1 MKGKISKTLAVVCAC
16 MCAPFALS
24 GCDKEAES
32 KVSFRVE
39 DGYIQVTE
47 DGTNWKNLVD
57 IDDLKGEPGEPGEP
71 GQNGTGINGKQVEF
85 RSTKTHIQ
93 WRYVGDDQWVD
104 LVSFEEL
111 RQDDD
116 VVDVDAINQRG
127 FELFASRL
135 DNMNNDYK
143 VTYEYDDKCIVES
156 FGNYAFDVN
165 FSEWSADRILIRAS
179 MEYSYDLEIDQVHKY
194 TFNGVAQVT
203 EGWVP
208 SNMLLSSYEYEP
220 ETEGYN
226 YFSSSGK
233 VNYQSNSADE
243 NFNFN
248 FVKYLKSFKVENI
261 RNCEFNDNGDCVISF
276 NYYGENAYS
285 EATPYLKSDYI
296 YKFNVTKDGDVV
308 KCYIYEKD
316 FLNPEFEEGD
326 LYCEVTYEKGESLL
340 DHDLL
345 NDLLEKEQDKN
356 SQITSWLDFF
366 NFTNSNQ

>member
-1 MKGKISKTLAVVCAC
+1 MKKGKIFKTLAVVGAC
-16 MCAPFALS
+16 MCAPLVLS

-32 KVSFRVE
+32 KVAFRVE

-57 IDDLKGEPGEPGEP
+57 IDDLKGEPG
-71 GQNGTGINGKQVEF
+71 QNGVGVDGKQVEF
-85 RSTKTHIQ
+85 NVSATHIQ
-93 WRYVGDDQWVD
+93 WRYVGDAQWVD
-104 LVSFEEL
+104 LISFEQL
-111 RQDDD
+111 RQDED

-135 DNMNNDYK
+135 DYMNNDYK
-143 VTYEYDDKCIVES
+143 VTYEYEDKCIVES
-156 FGNYAFDVN
+156 FGNYAVNVN
-165 FSEWSADRILIRAS
+165 FSEWMTDRILIRAS
-179 MEYSYDLEIDQVHKY
+179 MEYSYDAEINQEHRY

-208 SNMLLSSYEYEP
+208 SNKLLGSYDYGS
-220 ETEGYN
+220 ETEEYT
-226 YFSSSGK
+226 YFSGGGK
-233 VNYQSNSADE
+233 VNYASNSADE

-261 RNCEFNDNGDCVISF
+261 RKCEFNDNGDCVISF
-276 NYYGENAYS
+276 NYSGGEAS
-285 EATPYLKSDYI
+285 SVVAPYLKSDYV
-296 YKFNVTKDGDVV
+296 YKFNVTKDGDIV

-326 LYCEVTYEKGESLL
+326 LYCEITYEKGESLI
-340 DHDLL
+340 DFDLL
-345 NDLLEKEQDKN
+345 TDLLENEKDKN
-356 SQITSWLDFF
+356 PQITNWLDYF